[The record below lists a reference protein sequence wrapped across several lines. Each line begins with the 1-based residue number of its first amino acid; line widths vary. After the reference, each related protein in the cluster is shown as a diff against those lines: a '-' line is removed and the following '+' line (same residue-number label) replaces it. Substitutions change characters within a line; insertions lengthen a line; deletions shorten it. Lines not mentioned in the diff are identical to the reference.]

1 MKNFLK
7 SIRKGSFPFL
17 IALSALSVSASAAF
31 YSVSGLSKLFAG
43 ASFEVIIMA
52 GSLEVAKLVIASLL
66 YQYWDTINKILRIY
80 LAIATVILVLITSMG
95 IYGFLSAAYQDTYRQ
110 LTIKE
115 NQISFLDQKKEF
127 YEKDVARYD
136 QELERIS
143 NNISTLSNAKATSI
157 QVRDTTSSTGLR
169 STVSTAELRL
179 SQKRIE
185 VEEQNRKAVQVKREV
200 AADSLQKY
208 QLEILDLENNAEIAG
223 ELGPLQYLS
232 GLTGIGMD
240 KIINYLLLVIIFVF
254 DPLAISLVVAA
265 NFAFANAFPKREEE
279 TPIPNVFEDEEF
291 EEWEDETDYLT
302 SSPVNKERLD
312 KAIEEIEVQEEV
324 VKGDSNFLSK
334 LDEIEAR
341 MVKDNTI
348 EEQDEKITQLENEI
362 ELAHEEINE
371 LDRAA
376 IKMVD
381 SIKHIDDYLK
391 NHGPKYAAN
400 IINWNELKLGFAE
413 ESDYIEKRKVRSKPT
428 GKTDPYL
435 DKNQDPDYPIKDD
448 DSIITY

>member
-1 MKNFLK
+1 VKNFLN
-7 SIRKGSFPFL
+7 SIRKGSFPFI
-17 IALSALSVSASAAF
+17 IAFSALSVSASAAF

-43 ASFEVIIMA
+43 AAFEVIIMA

-66 YQYWDTINKILRIY
+66 YQYWGTINKILRVY
-80 LAIATVILVLITSMG
+80 LSVATIILVLITSMG

-110 LTIKE
+110 LTVKE

-185 VEEQNRKAVQVKREV
+185 VEEENRKEVQAKREV

-208 QLEILDLENNAEIAG
+208 QLEILDLENNAEVAG

-279 TPIPNVFEDEEF
+279 TPIPDVFEDEEF
-291 EEWEDETDYLT
+291 EDWDEEVT
-302 SSPVNKERLD
+302 E
-312 KAIEEIEVQEEV
+312 EEIIKELEVNEPEV
-324 VKGDSNFLSK
+324 VKGDPDFLSK

-341 MVKDNTI
+341 MINDNTLEKQSERI
-348 EEQDEKITQLENEI
+348 EQLENEI
-362 ELAHEEINE
+362 DLAHEEINE

-376 IKMVD
+376 IKMID
-381 SIKHIDDYLK
+381 GIKHIDDYLK
-391 NHGPKYAAN
+391 HHGAYYDKN
-400 IINWNELKLGFAE
+400 GIKWDEVKLGFAE
-413 ESDYIEKRKVRSKPT
+413 ESDYIEKRKQRSKPK
-428 GKTDPYL
+428 GR
-435 DKNQDPDYPIKDD
+435 DKDN
-448 DSIITY
+448 IITY